1 MSDESR
7 ILVERAAGGDREA
20 VEELLRRH
28 LPGLRAYLR
37 LRSGPVLRAKESCSD
52 LAQSVCRDV
61 LENLDS
67 FRFPGEAAFRAW
79 LYTTAMRKVADRA
92 EYWRAAK
99 RDARREALPAS
110 QRSPQH
116 SESDELRLLDCYRD
130 LCTPSQQAMGREALE
145 RIERGF
151 ERLPDDYREVI
162 VLARLAG
169 LSRKEI
175 AEQMGRS
182 EAAIRNLLPRAL
194 AQLADE
200 LADEST

>member
-1 MSDESR
+1 MGDESR
-7 ILVERAAGGDREA
+7 ILVERAAGGDRA
-20 VEELLRRH
+20 ALDALLERH

-61 LENLDS
+61 LENLDT

-99 RDARREALPAS
+99 RDAQREALPES
-110 QRSPQH
+110 QRNTH
-116 SESDELRLLDCYRD
+116 SESDELRLLDCYRE
-130 LCTPSQQAMGREALE
+130 LCTPSQHAMGREALE

-169 LSRKEI
+169 MSRKEI
-175 AEQMGRS
+175 AEQMGRT

-200 LADEST
+200 LAEV